1 MIRSSLVV
9 LYLVLYV
16 LFVGIP
22 FIVYAGLTGS
32 ADTLYRVGI
41 RGLKGML
48 WFGGVRVRVEGL
60 QNVPAGVCV
69 FVANHTSNSDPPAVV
84 VAIPKRVSLLAKK
97 EVFRLPVLSAAFRLV
112 GIVPVDRADPDS
124 AAASV
129 NQAVQALKSGLSFL
143 VYPEGTRS
151 RDGRL
156 LPFKKGTFVMAIEA
170 GVPIVPISVG
180 GAQKIMPKGKLAIHP
195 GEIVVKFHLP
205 VDASRYTLEQRGELL
220 ERVQAAV
227 AAGLPEDQQPA
238 AAAKETA
245 SP

>member
-1 MIRSSLVV
+1 MIRSILVV
-9 LYLVLYV
+9 IYLVLFV

-22 FIVYAGLTGS
+22 VIFYAALTG
-32 ADTLYRVGI
+32 AVDTLYRVAL
-41 RGLKGML
+41 RALRGML
-48 WFGGVRVRVEGL
+48 WLAGVRVRVEGL
-60 QNVPAGVCV
+60 ENVPPGVCV
-69 FVANHTSNSDPPAVV
+69 FVANHTSNSDPPALV

-97 EVFRLPVLSAAFRLV
+97 EVFRVPVLATAFRLA
-112 GIVPVDRADPDS
+112 GIVPVDRGDRDS

-129 NQAVQALKSGLSFL
+129 DTAIQALKSGLSFL

-151 RDGRL
+151 PDGRL

-180 GAQKIMPKGKLAIHP
+180 GAQKIMRKGELAIHP
-195 GEIVVKFHLP
+195 GEIVVKFHP
-205 VDASRYTLEQRGELL
+205 SVDASRYTLEQRAELL

-227 AAGLPEDQQPA
+227 AAGLPEDQQPT

-245 SP
+245 SA